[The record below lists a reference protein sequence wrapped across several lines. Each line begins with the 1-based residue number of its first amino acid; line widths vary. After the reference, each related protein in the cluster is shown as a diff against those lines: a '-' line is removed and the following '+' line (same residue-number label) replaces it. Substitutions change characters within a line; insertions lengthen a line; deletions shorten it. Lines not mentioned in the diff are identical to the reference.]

1 MAEPLERDTTVL
13 FAHVLGG
20 ADLTA
25 GPFRACMDKLRTT
38 AKASGARV
46 LEAGAA
52 RIMVVL
58 ASPDAAADAAGA
70 MHAAM
75 ETVPQYGDERLT
87 LGIGFHHGPTIQ
99 KEDQVYGD
107 TVNLAAQLVALAAKG
122 QIITTR
128 ETASHFSP
136 LYRAW
141 MRKLG
146 SVDIKGRSGETEICE
161 LIWKADDNATVFAK
175 KRVDARPTNTALKL
189 RYRDKEIVRRREKD
203 SVTLG
208 RDENCGV
215 PVQDDQASRHHC
227 TIEHRHDKF
236 VLTDHSTNGTYVKSE
251 GADEVLVQREEF
263 VLTGKGT
270 ITCGQP
276 SVSTKEIVE
285 YSVLST

>member
-1 MAEPLERDTTVL
+1 MAEQLERETTVL

-20 ADLTA
+20 TDLTA
-25 GPFRACMDKLRTT
+25 GPFRACMEKLRTT

-70 MHAAM
+70 MHTAM
-75 ETVPQYGDERLT
+75 ESVPQYGDEKLT

-99 KEDQVYGD
+99 KDDQVYGD

-146 SVDIKGRSGETEICE
+146 SVDIKGRSGETAICE

-175 KRVDARPTNTALKL
+175 KKVEARPTNAMLTLK
-189 RYRDKEIVRRREKD
+189 YRDKQLVRRRD
-203 SVTLG
+203 RDTVTLG
-208 RDENCGV
+208 RDEVCAMQV
-215 PVQDDQASRHHC
+215 HDTEASRHHC
-227 TIEHRHDKF
+227 TIERRLDKF
-236 VLTDHSTNGTYVKSE
+236 VLTDHSTNGTYVKAE
-251 GADEVLVQREEF
+251 GAEEVLVQREEF

>member
-1 MAEPLERDTTVL
+1 MAEQLERETTVL

-20 ADLTA
+20 VELTS
-25 GPFRACMDKLRTT
+25 GPFTACMERLRKT
-38 AKASGARV
+38 AKSSGARV
-46 LEAGAA
+46 LDSGND
-52 RIMVVL
+52 RIMVLL
-58 ASPDAAADAAGA
+58 ATPDAAADAAAA

-75 ETVPQYGDERLT
+75 ESLPQYGDEKLA
-87 LGIGFHHGPTIQ
+87 LGIGFHHGPVIQ
-99 KEDQVYGD
+99 KVDQVYGD
-107 TVNLAAQLVALAAKG
+107 SVNLAAQLVALAAKG

-136 LYRAW
+136 IYRAW

-146 SVDIKGRSGETEICE
+146 SVDIKGRSGEVALCE
-161 LIWKADDNATVFAK
+161 LIWKADDNATLFAK
-175 KRVDARPTNTALKL
+175 RKVEARPTNTALTL
-189 RYRDKEIVRRREKD
+189 RYRDKQIVRRREKD

-208 RDENCGV
+208 RDDVCGLQV
-215 PVQDDQASRHHC
+215 HDSEASRHHC

-236 VLTDHSTNGTYVKSE
+236 VLTDHSTNGTYVKHE

-270 ITCGQP
+270 IACGQP

-285 YSVLST
+285 YSVLAG

>member
-1 MAEPLERDTTVL
+1 MAEQLERETTVL

-25 GPFRACMDKLRTT
+25 GPFRSCMEKLRAT

-46 LEAGAA
+46 LEAGTA

-58 ASPDAAADAAGA
+58 ATPDAAADAAAA
-70 MHAAM
+70 MHTAM
-75 ETVPQYGDERLT
+75 EGIPQYGEEKLT
-87 LGIGFHHGPTIQ
+87 LGIGFHHGPAIQ
-99 KEDQVYGD
+99 KQDQVYGD
-107 TVNLAAQLVALAAKG
+107 TVNLAAQLVAKAGSG

-146 SVDIKGRSGETEICE
+146 SVDIKGRSGEVDLCE
-161 LIWKADDNATVFAK
+161 LIWKADDNATLFAK
-175 KRVDARPTNTALKL
+175 KKVEARPTNTALKL
-189 RYRDKEIVRRREKD
+189 RYRDKELVRRREKD

-208 RDENCGV
+208 RDEVCGLQV
-215 PVQDDQASRHHC
+215 HDNEASRHHC

-251 GADEVLVQREEF
+251 GTDEVLVQREEF

-285 YSVLST
+285 YSVLGT